1 MTMIRVIGVDP
12 GLTTGI
18 GVLDWDTDHPL
29 ELGAHV
35 AQCDS
40 GMAMALVAS
49 LIEEAPGHVG
59 VAVERYVSGLAR
71 EGGAAVATRSL
82 VEHLAV
88 LAEERAD
95 VGWLRPAHQVKAWAT
110 EPRMQA
116 AGLVAVAK
124 GMANHG
130 LDGLR
135 HALYAACHDAG
146 LPDPLGRRA
155 RAARARRRGPD
166 TPPDV
171 SGAPHGV
178 PSEHTASI

>member
-1 MTMIRVIGVDP
+1 MTMIRIIGVDP
-12 GLTTGI
+12 GPTTGI
-18 GVLDWDTDHPL
+18 GVLDWDTEHPL

-59 VAVERYVSGLAR
+59 VAVERYVSGLNR
-71 EGGAAVATRSL
+71 EGGASAVTRSL
-82 VEHLAV
+82 VEALAR

-95 VGWLRPAHQVKAWAT
+95 VGWLRPAHQVKTWAT
-110 EPRMQA
+110 EARMQA

-155 RAARARRRGPD
+155 RTGRAKHRGPD

-171 SGAPHGV
+171 SGAPLGV
-178 PSEHTASI
+178 PSEHAV